1 MTGTAATLVGL
12 AVAGA
17 AGALA
22 RHEVLARY
30 GPIGS
35 SSRAAAVAA
44 VNLVGS
50 AVAGL
55 ALVAP
60 LSSTAQVVVVTG
72 FAGALTTFSTWTV
85 DAVLAARA
93 GRDVRSVAFV
103 DLLGQLVVGAAIV
116 ASLLRSTA

>member
-1 MTGTAATLVGL
+1 VTLVTLVGL

-22 RHEVLARY
+22 RHEVLARCA
-30 GPIGS
+30 PSGS
-35 SSRAAAVAA
+35 PSRAAGVAA
-44 VNLVGS
+44 VNLIGS

-60 LSSTAQVVVVTG
+60 LTPTVQVVVVTG

-93 GRDVRSVAFV
+93 GRSTRSVVLV
-103 DLLGQLVVGAAIV
+103 DLAGQLVVGTAIV
-116 ASLLRSTA
+116 LSLVRVLG